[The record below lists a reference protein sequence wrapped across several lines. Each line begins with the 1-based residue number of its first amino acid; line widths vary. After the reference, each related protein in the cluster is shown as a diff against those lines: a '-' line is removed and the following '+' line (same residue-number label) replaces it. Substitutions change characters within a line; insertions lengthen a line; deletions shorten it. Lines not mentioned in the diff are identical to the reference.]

1 VARKL
6 LTGCLVAAG
15 LLVAVTVLS
24 AVVGTV
30 AGLLVMAF
38 SAVGGGAV
46 GPSEKARILAEGISA
61 AINCTA
67 FALLVLLPIGIAGTV
82 WWWRRRQRRAAGAA
96 SPPSASPVPYEAP
109 VISEEA
115 SRRYE
120 ALGFDGLTEPERVW
134 IAVEELQMDVNN
146 GGFDQY
152 YFNSSGDTAW
162 FASAALRTIGADR
175 TATIVERANAV
186 FGPDGPPRDR
196 EQRQEALERLRGAD
210 DDVLFKS
217 LDDEFFKYPEDL
229 DELLRTY
236 LRREGFARRVL
247 AGPDTSTA
255 PSRSEPPGDG

>member
-6 LTGCLVAAG
+6 LTGCLAATG

-24 AVVGTV
+24 VIFGTV
-30 AGLLVMAF
+30 AGLWHGLG
-38 SAVGGGAV
+38 AVGGEAID
-46 GPSEKARILAEGISA
+46 PSQKARVLAEGISA

-67 FALLVLLPIGIAGTV
+67 FAFLVLLPVAAAVAV
-82 WWWRRRQRRAAGAA
+82 WWWWLRMRQRRVAGSV
-96 SPPSASPVPYEAP
+96 SPPSADAAHLEAP
-109 VISEEA
+109 PIVSEEA

-120 ALGFDGLTEPERVW
+120 ALGFDGLTEAERVW
-134 IAVEELQMDVNN
+134 IAVEDLQTDVNN

-152 YFNSSGDTAW
+152 FLNSSGDTAW
-162 FASAALRTIGADR
+162 FAPAALRTIGAPSM
-175 TATIVERANAV
+175 ATIVERANAA

-217 LDDEFFKYPEDL
+217 LDDDFFKYPDDL

-236 LRREGFARRVL
+236 LRREGL
-247 AGPDTSTA
+247 LK
-255 PSRSEPPGDG
+255 